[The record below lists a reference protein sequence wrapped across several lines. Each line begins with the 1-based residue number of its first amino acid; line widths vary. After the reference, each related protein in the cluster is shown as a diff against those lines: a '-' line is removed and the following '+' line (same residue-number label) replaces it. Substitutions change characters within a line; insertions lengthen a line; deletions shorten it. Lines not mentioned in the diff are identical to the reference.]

1 VTPYRER
8 DIRNQIHE
16 LLDATGAFDGVYLA
30 GQPEDRGEAAGQ
42 TRAVTIEPAET
53 VQADVWDDTSGDLLM
68 TCRVNLTFLARHDDA
83 QIRDE
88 TAELLVN
95 IAANVLNG
103 QSLAGATLVGQT
115 RFKSWSWEKPKP
127 PERRI
132 AAVLEYQYLVHDWA
146 GSNTAE

>member
-8 DIRNQIHE
+8 DIRNQIHDV
-16 LLDATGAFDGVYLA
+16 LDATGAFDGVYLT
-30 GQPEDRGEAAGQ
+30 GLPEDRGEASGE
-42 TRAVTIEPAET
+42 TRSVAIEPAET
-53 VQADVWDDTSGDLLM
+53 VQTDLWDGTRGDLLM
-68 TCRVNLTFLARHDDA
+68 TCRVNLAFLARHDDA

-103 QSLAGATLVGQT
+103 QSLAGATLIGQT
-115 RFKSWSWEKPKP
+115 RFKSWSWEKPKA

-132 AAVLEYQYLVHDWA
+132 TAVLEYQYLVTGWTGFD
-146 GSNTAE
+146 TAE